1 MKRRRSLRE
10 RIKRGELNRNDVVR
24 LLGDLA
30 YGKVNDCVKLVLQ
43 EQEDLGG
50 LDLSLLTEV
59 KRSDKGTVEVKL
71 VDRLQVLKLLAE
83 LAGEEKVDIED
94 VLRAMQGEEA

>member
-10 RIKRGELNRNDVVR
+10 RIKRGELNRKDVVR
-24 LLGDLA
+24 LLGELA